1 MSKFHES
8 RKGNKLALDDYAI
21 SELKRFFL
29 LLDKWDRDAKGEV
42 VEEDLTEQ
50 TDGELP

>member
-8 RKGNKLALDDYAI
+8 RKGNELALDDYAI